1 MKTKNIY
8 KFYFFFGLLF
18 ILSACTDDL
27 NVTPKDDDEFLSE
40 AFYSKPTAYK
50 QALAGIYGNLSL
62 TGTTGSGSSNLQG
75 IDPGTSQYVRTLWYL
90 QDLAADEPI
99 WSYENDE
106 GGAVRE
112 IQRNTWGPSNTI
124 LLGFFSRAMFTVAL
138 TNDFL
143 RQSSPE
149 ALEARGH
156 TAALGNDIKAFRAEA
171 RLLRALAY
179 YNLMDLFGKAAFVTE
194 NDPVGTFQ
202 GPQYDRA
209 QLFDFIES
217 ELTAIEGD
225 LVAPRQNEYARAD
238 KAVAWTI
245 LAKIYLNAK
254 VYIGVDK
261 NTECITYTKK
271 VIQSGYQL
279 ASDYSLNFLADNDFN
294 EAGMNEIIFATVSDG
309 VVTQNYG
316 ATTVIINGEVGSKE
330 GNAAAL
336 GAQGWGGALR
346 VRKQFANKFL
356 GGAVPLTDKRN
367 TILTAGRTID
377 IVDVGDRDS
386 GFIITKFKNV
396 TSTGV
401 AGSDPTFVD
410 TDFPM
415 FRLADIYLM
424 YAEAVVRGG
433 AGGTT
438 GEAVNYV
445 NLLRTRASSSL
456 ISSSNLTLDFLI
468 DERSRELYWEGHRR
482 QDLIRFG
489 KYTGGTYNWAFK
501 GGSPGGIA
509 LPGHFNVYPIPANN
523 LAANP
528 NLTQNPGY

>member
-40 AFYSKPTAYK
+40 AFYAKPTAYK

-62 TGTTGSGSSNLQG
+62 TGTAGSGSSNLQG
-75 IDPGTSQYVRTLWYL
+75 IDAGTSQYMRSLWYL
-90 QDLAADEPI
+90 EDLAADEPI

-106 GGAVRE
+106 SGAVKE

-156 TAALGNDIKAFRAEA
+156 TEALGNDIAAYRAEA

-179 YNLMDLFGKAAFVTE
+179 YHLMDLFGKAAFVTE
-194 NDPVGTFQ
+194 NDPIGTFQ

-209 QLFDFIES
+209 QLFQFVES
-217 ELTAIEGD
+217 ELLAIDGD

-254 VYIGVDK
+254 VYINVDK
-261 NTECITYTKK
+261 NTECITYSKK
-271 VIQSGYQL
+271 VIQSGFSL
-279 ASDYSLNFLADNDFN
+279 ASDYGLNFLADNDFN

-330 GNAAAL
+330 GNNVAL

-386 GFIITKFKNV
+386 GFIITKYKNV

-401 AGSDPTFVD
+401 RGSDPTFVD

-415 FRLADIYLM
+415 FRLADVYLM
-424 YAEAVVRGG
+424 FAEAVVRGG
-433 AGGTT
+433 TGGTT
-438 GEAVNYV
+438 GEAVAYV

-456 ISSSNLTLDFLI
+456 ITASNLNLDFLI

>member
-8 KFYFFFGLLF
+8 KFYFFFGLFF

-40 AFYSKPTAYK
+40 AFYAKPTSYK

-62 TGTTGSGSSNLQG
+62 TGTAGSGSSNLQG
-75 IDPGTSQYVRTLWYL
+75 IDAGTSQYMRSLWYL

-124 LLGFFSRAMFTVAL
+124 LLGFFSRAMFSVAL

-156 TAALGNDIKAFRAEA
+156 TAALGNDIAAYRAEA

-179 YNLMDLFGKAAFVTE
+179 YHLMDLFGKAPFVTE
-194 NDPVGTFQ
+194 NDPIGTFQ

-225 LVAPRQNEYARAD
+225 LVAARQNEYARAD

-254 VYIGVDK
+254 VYINEDK
-261 NTECITYTKK
+261 NTECITYCNK

-316 ATTVIINGEVGSKE
+316 ATTVIINGEVGSLE
-330 GNAAAL
+330 SNSAAL

-356 GGAVPLTDKRN
+356 NGDVPLSDERN
-367 TILTAGRTID
+367 TMITANRTVD

-386 GFIITKFKNV
+386 GFIITKYKNV

-401 AGSDPTFVD
+401 AGPDPTFVD

-424 YAEAVVRGG
+424 YAEAVVNNG
-433 AGGTT
+433 AGGTKS
-438 GEAVNYV
+438 EARILVNK
-445 NLLRTRASSSL
+445 LRTRAKSSL
-456 ISSSNLTLDFLI
+456 ITEADLTLNFII

-523 LAANP
+523 MAANP

>member
-1 MKTKNIY
+1 MKTKYIY

-40 AFYSKPTAYK
+40 DFYAEPTSYK

-62 TGTTGSGSSNLQG
+62 TGTAGSGSSNLQG
-75 IDPGTSQYVRTLWYL
+75 IDAGTSQYMRSLWYL

-106 GGAVRE
+106 GGAVKE

-124 LLGFFSRAMFTVAL
+124 LLGFFSRAMFSVAL
-138 TNDFL
+138 ANDFL
-143 RQSSPE
+143 RESSPE

-156 TAALGNDIKAFRAEA
+156 TDALGNDIAAYRAEA

-179 YNLMDLFGKAAFVTE
+179 YHLMDLFGKAPFVTE
-194 NDPVGTFQ
+194 NDPIGTFQ
-202 GPQYDRA
+202 GPQYDRT
-209 QLFDFIES
+209 QLFEFIES
-217 ELTAIEGD
+217 ELLAIDGD
-225 LVAPRQNEYARAD
+225 LAAAKQNEYARAD

-245 LAKIYLNAK
+245 LAKIYLNAE
-254 VYIGVDK
+254 VYINEDK
-261 NTECITYTKK
+261 NTECITYCNK

-316 ATTVIINGEVGSKE
+316 ATTVIINGEVGSLE
-330 GNAAAL
+330 GNAVDL

-356 GGAVPLTDKRN
+356 GGSVPLTDKRN
-367 TILTAGRTID
+367 TLITANRTID
-377 IVDVGDRDS
+377 IIDVGDRDS
-386 GFIITKFKNV
+386 GFIVTKYKNIT
-396 TSTGV
+396 SAGV
-401 AGSDPTFVD
+401 AGPDPTFVD

-433 AGGTT
+433 AGGTM

-456 ISSSNLTLDFLI
+456 IASSALTLDFLI

-482 QDLIRFG
+482 QDLMRFG

-509 LPGHFNVYPIPANN
+509 LPSHFNVYPIPANN